1 MFSRKALWK
10 LKMIQ
15 GRSEKRIW
23 LIFEWFILWIQGVLQ
38 SHLVKFR
45 VAKVPPDL
53 IKLRVYTL
61 KFAKVLILKEVSA
74 SVGDNLDLQHRCKS
88 QKDSNW

>member
-1 MFSRKALWK
+1 M
-10 LKMIQ
+10 
-15 GRSEKRIW
+15 
-23 LIFEWFILWIQGVLQ
+23 LWIQGVLQ

-61 KFAKVLILKEVSA
+61 KLAKVLILKAVSA
-74 SVGDNLDLQHRCKS
+74 SVGDSSDL
-88 QKDSNW
+88 

>member
-1 MFSRKALWK
+1 ML
-10 LKMIQ
+10 
-15 GRSEKRIW
+15 
-23 LIFEWFILWIQGVLQ
+23 IQGVLQ

-61 KFAKVLILKEVSA
+61 KLAKVLILKAVSA
-74 SVGDNLDLQHRCKS
+74 SVGDSSDL
-88 QKDSNW
+88 